1 MSPYEGREKHRV
13 DVALLSKYMASG
25 TGDAEPAPNCC
36 PNRPNAPPESNS
48 AGCARL
54 SAKIELTG
62 LSFGRMNGDGSIAFC
77 RFSGL
82 LLALVVPVRGR
93 LLVDDEDEED
103 MELEL
108 VDELPPRK
116 LKLELVVANLAFFK
130 DDVMEKAEEE
140 DDGEE
145 DDEPAP

>member
-1 MSPYEGREKHRV
+1 
-13 DVALLSKYMASG
+13 
-25 TGDAEPAPNCC
+25 
-36 PNRPNAPPESNS
+36 
-48 AGCARL
+48 
-54 SAKIELTG
+54 
-62 LSFGRMNGDGSIAFC
+62 MNGDGSIAFC